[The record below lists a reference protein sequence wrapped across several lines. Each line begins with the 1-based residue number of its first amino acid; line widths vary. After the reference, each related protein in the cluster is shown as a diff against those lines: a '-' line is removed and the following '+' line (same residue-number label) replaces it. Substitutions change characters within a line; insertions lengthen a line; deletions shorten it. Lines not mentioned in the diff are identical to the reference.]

1 MTSLSDQEEHKD
13 GQSSLADDGFK
24 AIDVGSLDSFDEELS
39 LKGPETQPDFERF
52 KLLFDPLE
60 VQKEE
65 GGFEALYE
73 VTKQLKEELFEPLIQ
88 GADVVSDESD
98 VKKDVSPP
106 LEEVQNA
113 DAPEEGPTAE
123 EQGFAAGYEQ
133 GMAQGV
139 EKGQADGHAKGYKV
153 GLEEG
158 RKEGLKQGEA
168 DGLAKGEAEGFEK
181 GLDVGRDAG
190 KEEIAQE
197 MAQVLG
203 PFRQALGAADQML
216 ENMLVRYETQLVELV
231 CQIAGKVVMAKL
243 NSDDAV
249 VKNTIL
255 DALSQ
260 LASPEEIILS
270 VAEEDYEYVEMI
282 KETFFESVRS
292 LTHITVNTD
301 AMIPKGGCRIESAG
315 ATIATDPESKLK
327 AVYDAIVQAGTQARI

>member
-1 MTSLSDQEEHKD
+1 MSLSDQEEDKD
-13 GQSSLADDGFK
+13 GTFLSQDDEFK
-24 AIDVGSLDSFDEELS
+24 AIDVGSLERFDEEVS
-39 LKGPETQPDFERF
+39 LKRSDAEPDFDRF

-60 VQKEE
+60 VEREE
-65 GGFEALYE
+65 GGFEAVYK

-88 GADVVSDESD
+88 GADVDTDEPAT
-98 VKKDVSPP
+98 KLDVSGPP
-106 LEEVQNA
+106 LAEAQDA
-113 DAPEEGPTAE
+113 DEPEEEPTPE

-133 GMAQGV
+133 GMAQGL
-139 EKGQADGHAKGYKV
+139 EKGQADGHAKGYEE
-153 GLEEG
+153 GLEKG
-158 RKEGLKQGEA
+158 RKKGFKQGEA
-168 DGLAKGEAEGFEK
+168 DGFAKGEVEGFEK
-181 GLDVGRDAG
+181 GMEEGRNAG
-190 KEEIAQE
+190 KQEIIQE
-197 MAQVLG
+197 MAQVLD
-203 PFRQALGAADQML
+203 PFRQALGTADRML
-216 ENMLVRYETQLVELV
+216 EDMLARYETQLVELV

-243 NSDDAV
+243 DSDDTV
-249 VKNTIL
+249 IKNTIL

-327 AVYDAIVQAGTQARI
+327 AVYDVIAQAGT